1 MIWLIIALVLLLLF
15 ALEKL
20 WANIA
25 VKVLHC
31 KNKSSKVLVEPEQ
44 PFEWIATIENHI
56 RLPIPFL
63 RLQQTFPEQAKVI
76 AEPKWIETHCQ
87 WGIYSWHTEEK
98 LALQALSRNTRSVKL
113 QIDRRGEY
121 RLGNWRLSVGDIL
134 GFQEKYMDGNG
145 QTVVVMP
152 RKTEDRKAI
161 QAVSGFL
168 GDVSVRRFIL
178 EDPILTVGFRDY
190 TGREP
195 LKAVSWTRTA
205 IAGAMQVKQYDHT
218 AEQNVVILL
227 NVEGGLPEQCE
238 SCFRLMRMVCEQLEQ
253 KKIPF
258 GFRTNGNLPGPVGK
272 LFSMPDGLGES
283 HLTKILYALGR
294 ADYTCYFSFDTLVRQ
309 TLRSKKNNESY
320 IVITPAATQQTE
332 SLVRKLEADCGN
344 RICVLSGDEEGTA

>member
-1 MIWLIIALVLLLLF
+1 MIWLIIAFVLLLLF
-15 ALEKL
+15 VLEKL
-20 WANIA
+20 WANVA
-25 VKVLHC
+25 VKILHF
-31 KNKSSKVLVEPEQ
+31 KNESSKVLVEPGQ
-44 PFEWIATIENHI
+44 SFEWVAVAENRG

-76 AEPKWIETHCQ
+76 ADTRWIETHCQ
-87 WGIYSWHTEEK
+87 WGIYQWHIEEK
-98 LALQALSRNTRSVKL
+98 LALGSLCRNTRSVKL

-121 RLGNWRLSVGDIL
+121 RLGDWRLSVGDIL
-134 GFQEKYMDGNG
+134 GLQEKYIDGDG
-145 QTVVVMP
+145 RSVVVMP
-152 RKTEDRKAI
+152 QKTEDRKAI

-195 LKAVSWTRTA
+195 FKSVSWTRTA
-205 IAGAMQVKQYDHT
+205 MTGSLQVKQYDHT

-227 NVEGGLPEQCE
+227 NLEGGLPDQCE
-238 SCFRLMRMVCEQLEQ
+238 KCFKLMRMACEQFEK

-294 ADYTCYFSFDTLVRQ
+294 ADYTCYYSFDTLVRQ

-320 IVITPAATQQTE
+320 IVITPTVTQQTE
-332 SLVRKLEADCGN
+332 GLIRKLEADCGN
-344 RICVLSGDEEGTA
+344 RICVLSGDGEGMA